1 MKLYHHVLII
11 IVIIVLIFSLYGV
24 GYGAVPFLLA
34 ALYLGCLSVKE
45 FQRLKKSRRW

>member
-11 IVIIVLIFSLYGV
+11 IVILILLFSLYGV

-34 ALYLGCLSVKE
+34 AIYLGYLSIQE

>member
-11 IVIIVLIFSLYGV
+11 IVIIILLFSLYGV

-34 ALYLGCLSVKE
+34 AIYLGCVSVKE
-45 FQRLKKSRRW
+45 FRRFKKSKRW

>member
-11 IVIIVLIFSLYGV
+11 IVILILLFSLYGV

-34 ALYLGCLSVKE
+34 AIYLGFSVLKNFNVKE
-45 FQRLKKSRRW
+45 E